1 MDEDFDFL
9 IRKYALKEVD
19 DYDYDE
25 INENKY
31 VKSITRHGTSGRYPD
46 KLWFTAWGEDD
57 DFDFYMKREV
67 KNSDGSQD

>member
-1 MDEDFDFL
+1 MDEDFDYL

-31 VKSITRHGTSGRYPD
+31 VKSITRHGTSGIYPD

-67 KNSDGSQD
+67 NNSDAS